1 MVLMRYDGFRLLLE
15 MTEFANRLQVTV
27 AHFLCMV
34 VLHALHLDQVGG
46 LRGLGCHQRGEVV
59 LQLSVVM
66 LVRLLLMVMAGLRRH
81 GHQVAV
87 GRGEVVDHKVVK
99 LVVVVV
105 VRHRVAGRVFAV
117 VGGFVDHVGGRLLV
131 VVDHVAA
138 AAAGGR
144 GVGEGRC

>member
-1 MVLMRYDGFRLLLE
+1 
-15 MTEFANRLQVTV
+15 
-27 AHFLCMV
+27 
-34 VLHALHLDQVGG
+34 
-46 LRGLGCHQRGEVV
+46 
-59 LQLSVVM
+59 
-66 LVRLLLMVMAGLRRH
+66 MVMAGLRRH